1 MGDKNNF
8 KQKQPNKIKKIVSSQ
23 NSKLRRFQKTLIAG
37 TIVGASLIGA
47 GALVYNNW
55 PSIFTRPSSGIEQ
68 KVDVSFEQ
76 ARNNLSSRQEY
87 IDQLFKRKDRVGVE
101 GWESFAGFV
110 YVTNPAEYDRMM
122 KEKGAVDERIP
133 EYSPSSSKG
142 LIRFIGTPFLGQRE
156 VPLTSY
162 FFNDVFNYCLTEDE
176 LLSCLDNESFH
187 AFMFH
192 KGKAHIKTDLPDK
205 NPPNQLVFD
214 LMSELYSFEKQF
226 FFIEARKR
234 RVRKEFVELIL
245 PPAKVLYDKL
255 IELTRQED
263 RDGAFARAIKRAL
276 ESRPT
281 LPYFTGEKIF
291 FEDAVENPELRQKYL
306 TQRAAIFISALEQ
319 EHNTKLVGQIIYD
332 PEYRKLDDF
341 CREVIEIYS
350 NDSRKL
356 AYFRDYLKSN
366 QDHRIGDKELHLGKT
381 ILPTAN
387 FAQGETSDIYLPK
400 EFFDPELIASED
412 ELLSIL
418 DHELNH
424 AIIGNKGIPIKQY
437 MRIKHGLD
445 NTLDATNLNDNLS
458 LACHEVIAYH
468 FQLDLI
474 ENGTR
479 RVRLIFRQ
487 RSINS
492 YNREY
497 QIVKSFADRNDDSFD
512 SRFANALIDSLTY
525 HPEPK
530 RN

>member
-1 MGDKNNF
+1 MSNKNN
-8 KQKQPNKIKKIVSSQ
+8 KRIRKLDKIQRDLSSQ
-23 NSKLRRFQKTLIAG
+23 DSKPRLSRFQKTLIAG
-37 TIVGASLIGA
+37 TIVASSLIGTT
-47 GALVYNNW
+47 ALVWNNW
-55 PSIFTRPSSGIEQ
+55 PNIFKRPGLEQ
-68 KVDVSFEQ
+68 VVEVSFDQ

-87 IDQLFKRKDRVGVE
+87 LDQLFKRKDRVGVE

-110 YVTNPAEYDRMM
+110 YVNDPAEYDRMM
-122 KEKGAVDERIP
+122 KEKGSVDERIP

-205 NPPNQLVFD
+205 NPPSQLVFD

-226 FFIEARKR
+226 FNIESGKRK
-234 RVRKEFVELIL
+234 VRKEFVELFF
-245 PPAKVLYDKL
+245 PVAKVLYQRL
-255 IELTRQED
+255 LEIASQED
-263 RDGAFARAIKRAL
+263 RDGAFARAIQQVL

-319 EHNTKLVGQIIYD
+319 KHNTRLVEQIIYD
-332 PEYRKLDDF
+332 PEYRQLDDL
-341 CREVIEIYS
+341 CREAIETYG

-356 AYFRDYLKSN
+356 AYFKSYLSGN
-366 QDHRIGDKELHLGKT
+366 QKHRISDKELHLGKT

-387 FAQGETSDIYLPK
+387 ISQAEPSDIYLPK
-400 EFFDPELIASED
+400 EIFNSEWIDSED
-412 ELLSIL
+412 ELLSII

-424 AIIGNKGIPIKQY
+424 ALIGNKGLPIKHDVR
-437 MRIKHGLD
+437 MKHGLD
-445 NTLDATNLNDNLS
+445 DTLDATSLNDDLS

-468 FQLDLI
+468 FQLALI

-479 RVRLIFRQ
+479 RVRPVFRQ
-487 RSINS
+487 RLVNS

-497 QIVKSFADRNDDSFD
+497 QIVKSFADRNDSSFD

-525 HPEPK
+525 HPGPK